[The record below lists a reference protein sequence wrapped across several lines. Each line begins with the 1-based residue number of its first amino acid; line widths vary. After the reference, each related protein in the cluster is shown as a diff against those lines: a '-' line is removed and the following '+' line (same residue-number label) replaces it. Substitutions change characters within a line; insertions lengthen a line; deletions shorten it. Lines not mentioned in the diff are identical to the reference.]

1 VGSKIFF
8 FFFGKHPV
16 DIDVKP
22 GFKWYLTKVF
32 SYALNETLLS
42 SNNYATNQ
50 LRNKEG
56 NLRPQKTLAFFE
68 GSGAFRAR
76 RCMGGTRNVTLL
88 LTERT

>member
-1 VGSKIFF
+1 MVPNQVFF
-8 FFFGKHPV
+8 
-16 DIDVKP
+16 IYA
-22 GFKWYLTKVF
+22 FK
-32 SYALNETLLS
+32 ETLLS

-76 RCMGGTRNVTLL
+76 HCMAGTRNVALP